1 MRNDAAVTARRGPE
15 HTTRLSPFPASTG
28 RTPGPALD
36 ADSEIEVRFAVLA
49 ARYGDMLRRYL
60 RSLAR
65 RTEVAEDLSQQ
76 LWLKLLEAARAG
88 RFLPDDDAAVRSY
101 LFAAAR
107 NLFLDECVRKH
118 GFARTIAHDP
128 LTIETLV
135 EPDSGGRA
143 ADPANQCHCAHVTDA
158 VREAI
163 GRLPESQRVVIRL
176 WMAEQSI
183 EAMVTATGACRDTVL
198 SRKKYGLR
206 RLRTSLAGLQ
216 GQV

>member
-1 MRNDAAVTARRGPE
+1 MRDDAAVTARRGPE

-49 ARYGDMLRRYL
+49 ARYGDMLRRFL
-60 RSLAR
+60 RSLTR
-65 RTEVAEDLSQQ
+65 RAEVAEDLSQQ
-76 LWLKLLEAARAG
+76 LWLKMLEAARAG
-88 RFLPDDDAAVRSY
+88 RFLPDDDAAMRSY

-118 GFARTIAHDP
+118 GSARTVAHDA
-128 LTIETLV
+128 LTIASLV
-135 EPDSGGRA
+135 ESDPADGA
-143 ADPANQCHCAHVTDA
+143 ADPANLCHCAHVTGA
-158 VREAI
+158 VRQAI
-163 GRLPESQRVVIRL
+163 DRLPESQRVVIRL

-183 EAMVTATGACRDTVL
+183 EAMVAATGACRDTVL